1 LRLDGKVPAL
11 PKRTGYQTVK
21 YFVPT
26 PVVPFN
32 LAKGPSG
39 PALSSPVL
47 CGACE
52 GHNFTEQVNK
62 TFQFILREK
71 FKNETRSLI
80 FIAVA

>member
-1 LRLDGKVPAL
+1 MRLDGKVLAH
-11 PKRTGYQTVK
+11 PKSAGYQTVM
-21 YFVPT
+21 YFVHK

-32 LAKGPSG
+32 LTKGPSG
-39 PALSSPVL
+39 PALSSPML

-52 GHNFTEQVNK
+52 RHNFTEQVNK
-62 TFQFILREK
+62 TFQFLLREK